1 MVIEENRKPAVHQPS
16 VFGVRHLSPAGAWYV
31 REFLDR
37 IQPRLVLIEGP
48 SDFNDLIG
56 ELASERV
63 LPPVAVM
70 AYTKELPIQTI
81 LYPFAVYSPEYQ
93 AIRWAVEHG
102 CECRFCDLPSEVFLG
117 LEDQKRRRQ
126 AEQYAD
132 PSNLSKPQKGCS
144 AEAVNSYLYRRL
156 DELSGDG
163 DHETFWERTMEQA
176 ADEEGYRSGAAEFGR
191 SLRQLTQEICRE
203 IFGEQTENPEN
214 VKKTENARNPE
225 DSEKTENRENTENSL
240 RSAENPED
248 AENRLREAYMCRVI
262 REAEENGIEPEK
274 IAVVTGAYHVQGI
287 LECLAQDGTPVTGA
301 ACGQDESSRPVAGS
315 AACGKSR
322 HFRAACAPM
331 TDEELKRLPRLETR
345 KTLMPY
351 SYYRL
356 SERSGYGAGN
366 HAPAYYELLWKGLCR
381 QKMDYAAHHYLS
393 SLAAYQREHG
403 GMVSSAEIIEAV
415 RLASALARL
424 HGGAIPTLRDLRDGA
439 VTCMGHGSL
448 AEIALAVADTEI
460 GTKIGSLPEGVSQ
473 TSIQSDFYRKLEEL
487 RLEKYKSV
495 TAQNLELDLREKLT
509 VKSQKA
515 ALMDLERSFFLHR
528 LRVLG
533 IRFASCQKAS
543 QDRATWA
550 ERWVLQWTPEAEIQ
564 IVEAV
569 LKGDTIEQAAAFEL
583 KERTANSPGIA
594 GIAGVIEDACCCG
607 MPAALSCAVSSLQ
620 ESAVDAASITE
631 IAKTAGSL
639 SVVLRYG
646 DIRRLDRQPLVPI
659 LAQLFLRACLILPGE
674 CVCDD
679 QAAKQMAQAMGQLHE
694 VAVSHDFLEEERW
707 LKVLSEI
714 AGRDDLNTRL
724 SGLAAAIL
732 LEMGK
737 MDSEELGREVERR
750 LSKGIPAD
758 LGAGW
763 FEGLAMKNHYA
774 LIARLNLWEKLS
786 DYLDTLDDEEFKRA
800 LVFLRRAFA
809 DFSSEEKNQIAENL
823 GELWNVNPSQVS
835 EVLNGPVSGDFN
847 GTDGGEAMD
856 FGLLDGLDDFDFGDI

>member
-1 MVIEENRKPAVHQPS
+1 MEEKRKDAARLPS

-31 REFLDR
+31 REYLDQV
-37 IQPRLVLIEGP
+37 QPELVLIEGP
-48 SDFNDLIG
+48 SDFNELIG
-56 ELASERV
+56 DLASDKV
-63 LPPVAVM
+63 VPPVAVM
-70 AYTKELPIQTI
+70 AYTQELPIRTI

-93 AIRWAVEHG
+93 AIRWAAEHG
-102 CECRFCDLPSEVFLG
+102 CECRFCDLPSEIFLG
-117 LEDQKRRRQ
+117 LEEQKRKRWEEAYAASQ
-126 AEQYAD
+126 DEPGKTAE
-132 PSNLSKPQKGCS
+132 S
-144 AEAVNSYLYRRL
+144 VNAYVYRRL

-176 ADEEGYRSGAAEFGR
+176 ADADGYRAGAAGFGQ
-191 SLRQLTQEICRE
+191 SLRQITQE
-203 IFGEQTENPEN
+203 
-214 VKKTENARNPE
+214 A
-225 DSEKTENRENTENSL
+225 
-240 RSAENPED
+240 AEED
-248 AENRLREAYMCRVI
+248 AENLIREAYMCRVI
-262 REAEENGIEPEK
+262 RDAADSGIEPEK
-274 IAVVTGAYHVQGI
+274 IVVVTGAYHVQGI
-287 LECLAQDGTPVTGA
+287 LEGFGGSLDRADSEPAAGAGKQTGGA
-301 ACGQDESSRPVAGS
+301 ARG
-315 AACGKSR
+315 
-322 HFRAACAPM
+322 PM
-331 TDEELKRLPRLETR
+331 SDRELKSLPRLEAK

-366 HAPAYYELLWKGLCR
+366 RAPAYYELLWEGLR
-381 QKMDYAAHHYLS
+381 RGRTDYAAHHYLA
-393 SLAAYQREHG
+393 SLAAFQREHG

-415 RLASALARL
+415 RLSSALAQL
-424 HGGAIPTLRDLRDGA
+424 HDGTIPSLRDLRDSA
-439 VTCMGHGSL
+439 VTCMGHGNLS
-448 AEIALAVADTEI
+448 EIAVAVADTEI

-495 TAQNLELDLREKLT
+495 TSQNLELDLREKLT
-509 VKSQKA
+509 VKSRKA
-515 ALMDLERSFFLHR
+515 ALIDLERSFFLHR

-533 IRFASCQKAS
+533 IKFASCQGAA
-543 QDRATWA
+543 QERATWA
-550 ERWVLQWTPEAEIQ
+550 EHWTLQWTPEAEIQ

-569 LKGDTIEQAAAFEL
+569 LKGDTVEQAASFEL

-594 GIAGVIEDACCCG
+594 GIAGVIEDACLCG
-607 MPAALSCAVSSLQ
+607 MPSALSYAVSSLQ

-631 IAKTAGSL
+631 IAGTAGSL

-659 LAQLFLRACLILPGE
+659 LAQLFLRACLILPAE

-679 QAAKQMAQAMGQLHE
+679 QAAKQISRAMGTLHE
-694 VAVSHDFLEEERW
+694 VVVNHDFLEQERW
-707 LKVLSEI
+707 LQVLSEI

-724 SGLAAAIL
+724 SGFAAAIL

-763 FEGLAMKNHYA
+763 FEGLAMRNHYA

-823 GELWNVNPSQVS
+823 GEIWKINPSQVS
-835 EVLNGPVSGDFN
+835 EVLNGPIDAEEL
-847 GTDGGEAMD
+847 D
-856 FGLLDGLDDFDFGDI
+856 LLGGLDDFDFGDI